1 MLVSLIEIYMT
12 YWITLILALPS
23 ENATARTRLW
33 RALKALGAASLRDG
47 VWLLPDRPELASA
60 LAAQVRGASEAG
72 GQAWLLHV
80 AGTVEYEAQ
89 FSALFDRS
97 SEYAGID
104 ATLAEINDPV
114 DDAVLR
120 RNLRQARK
128 HLDALIAIDF
138 FPGPARAETERRL
151 QGMEA
156 ELRQRQLSSEPGFAE
171 GEPERLEISQFQN
184 RLWATRRNLWVDRLA
199 SAWLIRRFI
208 DPQAC
213 FVWFTLPQDCPAEAL
228 GFDYD
233 GARFTHIGRRVSF
246 ETLLASFGLESDP
259 ALKRLAALVHTLD
272 VGGAAPEAA
281 GFEALLKGL
290 KSRIGDDDQLLAEGG
305 QLLNDL
311 YAAFG
316 ASTEL

>member
-1 MLVSLIEIYMT
+1 MT
-12 YWITLILALPS
+12 NWITLILALPS

-47 VWLLPDRPELASA
+47 VWLLPNRAELEPAI
-60 LAAQVRGASEAG
+60 AAQVRSASDAG

-80 AGTVEYEAQ
+80 AGTAEYEAQ
-89 FSALFDRS
+89 FSALFDRT

-104 ATLAEINDPV
+104 ATLVELNAQPDE
-114 DDAVLR
+114 AVLR

-138 FPGPARAETERRL
+138 FPGPARAETERHL

-171 GEPERLEISQFQN
+171 GEPERLERGQFQN

-208 DPQAC
+208 DPGAR
-213 FVWFTLPQDCPAEAL
+213 FIWFAQPQDCPVAAL

-233 GARFTHIGRRVSF
+233 GARFTHLGRRVTF
-246 ETLLASFGLESDP
+246 ETLLASFGLEGDA
-259 ALKRLAALVHTLD
+259 ALKRLGALVHTLD

-281 GFEALLKGL
+281 GFEAMLKGL
-290 KSRIGDDDQLLAEGG
+290 KNRIDDDDQLLAQGG
-305 QLLNDL
+305 QLLDDL
-311 YAAFG
+311 YAAF
-316 ASTEL
+316 STT

>member
-1 MLVSLIEIYMT
+1 MT
-12 YWITLILALPS
+12 NWITFILALPS

-33 RALKALGAASLRDG
+33 RALKALGAASMRDG
-47 VWLLPDRPELASA
+47 VWLLPDQPELESV
-60 LAAQVRGASEAG
+60 LAAQVRSASDAG

-80 AGTVEYEAQ
+80 AGAAEYETQ
-89 FSALFDRS
+89 FIALFDRS
-97 SEYAGID
+97 VEYASIDASLSELSAQTDD
-104 ATLAEINDPV
+104 ATL
-114 DDAVLR
+114 R
-120 RNLRQARK
+120 RGLRQARK

-171 GEPERLEISQFQN
+171 GEPERLEPALFQN

-208 DPQAC
+208 DGGAR
-213 FVWFTLPQDCPAEAL
+213 FVWFAQPQDCPAAAL

-233 GARFTHIGRRVSF
+233 GARFTHVGRRVTF
-246 ETLLASFGLESDP
+246 ETLLASFGLEGDA
-259 ALKRLAALVHTLD
+259 ALKRLGTLVHTLD

-281 GFEALLKGL
+281 GFEAMLKGL
-290 KSRIGDDDQLLAEGG
+290 KGRIDDDDRLLAEGG

-311 YAAFG
+311 YTAF
-316 ASTEL
+316 STT

>member
-1 MLVSLIEIYMT
+1 MT
-12 YWITLILALPS
+12 NWITLILALPS

-47 VWLLPDRPELASA
+47 VWLLPDRAEFEPAI
-60 LAAQVRGASEAG
+60 AAQVRSASDAG
-72 GQAWLLHV
+72 GQAWVLHV
-80 AGTVEYEAQ
+80 AGAAEYEAQ
-89 FSALFDRS
+89 FSALFDRT

-104 ATLAEINDPV
+104 ATLTELNAQP
-114 DDAVLR
+114 DDAILR

-138 FPGPARAETERRL
+138 FPGPARAETERCL

-171 GEPERLEISQFQN
+171 GEPERLDASQYQN
-184 RLWATRRNLWVDRLA
+184 QLWATRRNLWVDRLA

-208 DPQAC
+208 DGGAR
-213 FVWFTLPQDCPAEAL
+213 FIWFAQPEDCPAAAL

-233 GARFTHIGRRVSF
+233 GARFTHIGRRVTF
-246 ETLLASFGLESDP
+246 ETLLASFGLEGDA
-259 ALKRLAALVHTLD
+259 ALKRLGALVHALD

-281 GFEALLKGL
+281 GFEAMLKGL
-290 KSRIGDDDQLLAEGG
+290 KSRIDDDDQLLAEGG

-311 YAAFG
+311 YAAFN
-316 ASTEL
+316 AA

>member
-1 MLVSLIEIYMT
+1 MT
-12 YWITLILALPS
+12 NWITFILALPS

-33 RALKALGAASLRDG
+33 RALKALGAASMRDG
-47 VWLLPDRPELASA
+47 VWLLPEQPELEPV
-60 LAAQVRGASEAG
+60 LAAQVRSASDAG

-80 AGTVEYEAQ
+80 AGVAEYETQ
-89 FSALFDRS
+89 FIALFDRS
-97 SEYAGID
+97 VEYASIDTTLSELSAQTDD
-104 ATLAEINDPV
+104 ATL
-114 DDAVLR
+114 R
-120 RNLRQARK
+120 RGLRQARK

-171 GEPERLEISQFQN
+171 GEPERLEPALFQN

-208 DPQAC
+208 DGGAR
-213 FVWFTLPQDCPAEAL
+213 FVWFAQPQDCPAAAL

-233 GARFTHIGRRVSF
+233 GARFTHVGRRVTF
-246 ETLLASFGLESDP
+246 ETLLASFGLEGDA
-259 ALKRLAALVHTLD
+259 ALKRLGTLVHTLD

-281 GFEALLKGL
+281 GFEAMLKGL
-290 KSRIGDDDQLLAEGG
+290 KGRIDDDDRLLAEGG

-311 YAAFG
+311 YTAF
-316 ASTEL
+316 STT